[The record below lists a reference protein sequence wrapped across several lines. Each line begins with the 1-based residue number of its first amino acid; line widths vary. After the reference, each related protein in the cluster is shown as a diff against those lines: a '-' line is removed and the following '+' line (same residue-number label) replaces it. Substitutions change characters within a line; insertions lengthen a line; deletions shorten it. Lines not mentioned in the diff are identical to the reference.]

1 MATLR
6 PKPRPAE
13 RDYSH
18 RTLIEKL
25 GIKSGQRILVLDIN
39 DPNFANEV
47 AAYEPTF
54 DEPSSAQQFDLILY
68 GAEVKKALARLS
80 RLGKNI
86 VSNAAIWVIYP
97 KGRTEIR
104 EIDVIAAAKSAGLV
118 DNKICRFSDTHTAM
132 RCVIPLARRK

>member
-1 MATLR
+1 MTALR

-25 GIKSGQRILVLDIN
+25 GIKSGQRILVLDVN
-39 DPNFANEV
+39 NPSFANDI
-47 AAYEPTF
+47 AAYEPAF
-54 DEPSSAQQFDLILY
+54 DEPRSAREFDVILY

-80 RLGKNI
+80 KLQKNI
-86 VSNAAIWVIYP
+86 VSNGAIWVVYP

-104 EIDVIAAAKSAGLV
+104 ESDVIAAAKSAGLV

-132 RCVIPLARRK
+132 RCVIPLAKRK